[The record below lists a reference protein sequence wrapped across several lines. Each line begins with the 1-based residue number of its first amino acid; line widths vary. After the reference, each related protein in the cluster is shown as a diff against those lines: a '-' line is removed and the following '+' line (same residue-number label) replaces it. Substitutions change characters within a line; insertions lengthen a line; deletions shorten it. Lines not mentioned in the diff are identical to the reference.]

1 MSKWGVLYLSQNAVR
16 LWHNKQPKGKDVVG
30 DDALRLIY
38 INAVGHAN
46 EDQGFRCWVSPETQA
61 VELDKD
67 ERQIRRARKQLQQVG
82 LMLDTGE
89 KKGSAKVWQI
99 VVPGFQ
105 EWFDEIIEPGTAST
119 TGATTT
125 VAKSGAKS
133 GAKGGAK
140 SGASAKAST
149 PQTKQNL
156 TELTSEQV
164 MFENVIKAELK
175 IIPTQ
180 APIDKL
186 KKLKQNYLPIIKDV
200 LEQFPGTENNRD
212 AIYYVL
218 SKVFKNDPR
227 FICTNSTY
235 YELKKFQRPTQ
246 EN

>member
-1 MSKWGVLYLSQNAVR
+1 MSKWGVLYLSQNAVK
-16 LWHNKQPKGKDVVG
+16 LWSKEQPKGKDVVG

-67 ERQIRRARKQLQQVG
+67 ERQIRRARKQLQQAG
-82 LMLDTGE
+82 LMIDTGE
-89 KKGSAKVWQI
+89 KKGQAKVWQI

-105 EWFDEIIEPGTAST
+105 EWFDETIELVTAST
-119 TGATTT
+119 TGASTT
-125 VAKSGAKS
+125 VAKSGAMSGAKSGAKS
-133 GAKGGAK
+133 GANV
-140 SGASAKAST
+140 KAST
-149 PQTKQNL
+149 PQTEQNL
-156 TELTSEQV
+156 TEPTSEQV
-164 MFENVIKAELK
+164 LFENVIKAELK

-200 LEQFPGTENNRD
+200 LERFPGTENNRD

-218 SKVFKNDPR
+218 SKVFAGDPR
-227 FICTNSTY
+227 FICTPSTY
-235 YELKKFQRPTQ
+235 MELKKF
-246 EN
+246 EAF

>member
-16 LWHNKQPKGKDVVG
+16 LWQNKQPKGKDVIG

-46 EDQGFRCWVSPETQA
+46 EENGFRCWVSPETQA

-67 ERQIRRARKQLQQVG
+67 ERQIRRARKQLQQAG
-82 LMLDTGE
+82 LMIDTGE
-89 KKGSAKVWQI
+89 RKRQAKVWQI

-105 EWFDEIIEPGTAST
+105 EWFDEIIELDTAST
-119 TGATTT
+119 TGASTT
-125 VAKSGAKS
+125 VAKSGAKD
-133 GAKGGAK
+133 GAKSGAK

-164 MFENVIKAELK
+164 MFENVIKAELR

-186 KKLKQNYLPIIKDV
+186 KKLKQNYLPIIEDV
-200 LEQFPGTENNRD
+200 LERFPGTENNRD
-212 AIYYVL
+212 AVIYVL
-218 SKVFKNDPR
+218 SKVFAGDPR
-227 FICTNSTY
+227 FICTPSTY
-235 YELKKFQRPTQ
+235 MELKKF
-246 EN
+246 EAF

>member
-1 MSKWGVLYLSQNAVR
+1 MLYLSQNAVR
-16 LWHNKQPKGKDVVG
+16 LWHNKQPKGKDVIG

-67 ERQIRRARKQLQQVG
+67 ERQIRRARKQLQQAG

-89 KKGSAKVWQI
+89 KKGQAKVWQI

-105 EWFDEIIEPGTAST
+105 EWFDETIETAST

-125 VAKSGAKS
+125 VAESGAKSGAKS
-133 GAKGGAK
+133 GA
-140 SGASAKAST
+140 STKAST

-200 LEQFPGTENNRD
+200 LDQFPGTENNRD
-212 AIYYVL
+212 AHIYVL

-235 YELKKFQRPTQ
+235 CELKKFQRPTRG
-246 EN
+246 N

>member
-1 MSKWGVLYLSQNAVR
+1 MSKWGVLYLSQNAVK
-16 LWHNKQPKGKDVVG
+16 LWSKEQPKGKEVVG

-46 EDQGFRCWVSPETQA
+46 EENGFRCWVSPETQA

-67 ERQIRRARKQLQQVG
+67 ERQIRRARKQLQQAG
-82 LMLDTGE
+82 LMIDTGE
-89 KKGSAKVWQI
+89 RKRQAKVWQI

-105 EWFDEIIEPGTAST
+105 EWFDEIIELDTAST
-119 TGATTT
+119 TGASTT
-125 VAKSGAKS
+125 GAKS
-133 GAKGGAK
+133 GAKDGAKSGAK

-164 MFENVIKAELK
+164 MFENVIKAELR

-186 KKLKQNYLPIIKDV
+186 KKLKQNYLPIIEDV
-200 LEQFPGTENNRD
+200 LERFPGTENNRD
-212 AIYYVL
+212 AVIYVL
-218 SKVFKNDPR
+218 SKVFAGDPR
-227 FICTNSTY
+227 FICTPSTY
-235 YELKKFQRPTQ
+235 MELKKF
-246 EN
+246 EAF